1 MKRYSSLIRK
11 LVDATAEAEVSGKDV
26 ATILKGRCFNET
38 SIVRQTLMNAV
49 CDPRFK
55 IDADV
60 VGYWKDEARNALEQL
75 ADALE
80 KAMPLTEEDAYY
92 KLDDFLN
99 AWLRMN
105 FGETRKPRS
114 KISYIEEPKR
124 KEEKNVNEA
133 IDYLD
138 DIEEMLNPPDND
150 SLKIGEKK
158 EDEEDQVEQ
167 KTSSAEQESEED
179 DGEEQQDENHQES
192 IPKKSNRGMGVGK
205 ANSANIQRLEERF
218 LQKIPQSLIEL
229 ARRIGRLG
237 ENGFHKEGKFLSAG
251 KSDIAGITVGND
263 ISAVLPS
270 ELALLSE
277 RQTQDVFYHKYTSR
291 RLQLFASASQSD
303 SPKKHQDGPV
313 IVCVDT
319 SSSMNGEPVMVA
331 KTLAIAIAIIAWR
344 QKRDVIM
351 VKYSD
356 NYDYINL
363 GHNRSRMGELLQF
376 MSIVTSG
383 GNNEDA
389 MFAWLFKEVKPSFPD
404 YKTADILCVS
414 DFGWMPIM
422 SETEEIIKAE
432 KEQGMRFYGLNVV
445 ADNPFTQFQLE
456 TEQFMTPMDV
466 CDSVWTY
473 ENGECKEVK
482 SL

>member
-60 VGYWKDEARNALEQL
+60 VGYWKDEARYALEQL

-92 KLDDFLN
+92 RLDEFLN

-138 DIEEMLNPPDND
+138 DLEEMLNPPDND
-150 SLKIGEKK
+150 TLKIGEKK
-158 EDEEDQVEQ
+158 EDKEDQ
-167 KTSSAEQESEED
+167 AEQESEEYN
-179 DGEEQQDENHQES
+179 GEEQQNENHQES
-192 IPKKSNRGMGVGK
+192 IPRKSNRGMGVGK

-251 KSDIAGITVGND
+251 KSDIAGITVGSD

-270 ELALLSE
+270 ELVLLSE
-277 RQTQDVFYHKYTSR
+277 KQTQDVFYHKYTSR

-303 SPKKHQDGPV
+303 NPKKHQDGPV

-363 GHNRSRMGELLQF
+363 GHNRSRMGELLHF

-422 SETEEIIKAE
+422 QETEKIINEEKA
-432 KEQGMRFYGLNVV
+432 QGMRFYGLNIG
-445 ADNPFTQFQLE
+445 AGNPLYGL
-456 TEQFMTPMDV
+456 MNDYMSPMDV

-482 SL
+482 D

>member
-1 MKRYSSLIRK
+1 
-11 LVDATAEAEVSGKDV
+11 
-26 ATILKGRCFNET
+26 
-38 SIVRQTLMNAV
+38 
-49 CDPRFK
+49 
-55 IDADV
+55 
-60 VGYWKDEARNALEQL
+60 
-75 ADALE
+75 
-80 KAMPLTEEDAYY
+80 
-92 KLDDFLN
+92 
-99 AWLRMN
+99 
-105 FGETRKPRS
+105 
-114 KISYIEEPKR
+114 
-124 KEEKNVNEA
+124 
-133 IDYLD
+133 
-138 DIEEMLNPPDND
+138 
-150 SLKIGEKK
+150 
-158 EDEEDQVEQ
+158 
-167 KTSSAEQESEED
+167 
-179 DGEEQQDENHQES
+179 
-192 IPKKSNRGMGVGK
+192 MGVGK

-251 KSDIAGITVGND
+251 KSDIAGVTVGSD

-303 SPKKHQDGPV
+303 NPKKHQDGPV